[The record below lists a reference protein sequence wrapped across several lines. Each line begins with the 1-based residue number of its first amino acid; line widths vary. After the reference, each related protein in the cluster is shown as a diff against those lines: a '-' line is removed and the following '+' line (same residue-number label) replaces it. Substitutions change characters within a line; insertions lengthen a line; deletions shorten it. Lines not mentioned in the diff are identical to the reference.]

1 MSWEEVIKKP
11 INYGN
16 LARRFYED
24 ETSIGEEFSFHLSVE
39 VAASEDSVGHSPI
52 DIDER
57 KLHGL
62 AEEVLQKLV
71 DKVFSKEFD
80 DDEGNE
86 FTVTCE
92 ITSVSENR

>member
-1 MSWEEVIKKP
+1 MKWEEVVKKP

-24 ETSIGEEFSFHLSVE
+24 ETIGEEFSFHLSVGVEAEE
-39 VAASEDSVGHSPI
+39 V

-71 DKVFSKEFD
+71 EKTFSKEFD
-80 DDEGNE
+80 DDEGNR
-86 FTVTCE
+86 FTVYCE
-92 ITSVSENR
+92 INSVSENR